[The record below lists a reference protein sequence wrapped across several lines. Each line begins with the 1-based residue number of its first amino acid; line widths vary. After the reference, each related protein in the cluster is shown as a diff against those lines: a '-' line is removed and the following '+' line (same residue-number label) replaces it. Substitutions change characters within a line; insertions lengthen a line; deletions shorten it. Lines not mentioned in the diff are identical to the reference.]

1 MSGYTDLDAPPRR
14 GVHRV
19 VGFGA
24 GAALLFL
31 GFAASRNEWHF
42 LEEELKEKRG
52 MHAVAAE
59 PTTSVVTLNSTDFT
73 AIDAVCEHVAK
84 MEGVGD
90 CRDLDDD
97 TLWRYVPRKME
108 LEVDKNLVEGSIGS
122 VALGGYV
129 AFNMVWQDTTGDF
142 AASWF
147 VVVSYA
153 GEIKTMVPL
162 HQGGDVWRAAG
173 LKPWS
178 ESEFV
183 FAAGKNTLLKG
194 YAFKADWRTGAY
206 ERLTD
211 VEINTHDVQ
220 KGYQGNAFW
229 SALPSEEFQETCVD
243 LGAACPKSS
252 AMRISGVPRADVQDL
267 NHIQAL
273 EDDAYLLISSRM
285 TNTLYYVH
293 AGNGSKIWAL
303 GGDDGDFGVVGYTGD
318 YYAPGESY
326 WVGQHNAEFIGK
338 SQYALMNNNFDTKK
352 NSKLL
357 IVEFAPDSD
366 NANATVVWEY
376 DTGAYSQNFGDND
389 RLPTGNML
397 ACWWPSETINGSD
410 AYEARVA
417 EITRDSMETAFRL
430 DIYGKKTCAD
440 GETCA
445 RGTGWLMYSV
455 ERFYEG
461 PLVYDVTCD
470 GHDVTFGVANAFKQA
485 SQYEGF
491 FNITDDKDAELATG
505 RFSFAPHWRATAV
518 HAKLAATSKT
528 GTIYVENQFGSNAT
542 ATYDCRQ
549 DKP

>member
-52 MHAVAAE
+52 MHAAAAE

-108 LEVDKNLVEGSIGS
+108 LEVDRELVEGSIGS

-142 AASWF
+142 ASSWF

-194 YAFKADWRTGAY
+194 YAFK
-206 ERLTD
+206 
-211 VEINTHDVQ
+211 

-243 LGAACPKSS
+243 LGTACPKSS

-293 AGNGSKIWAL
+293 AGNG
-303 GGDDGDFGVVGYTGD
+303 
-318 YYAPGESY
+318 
-326 WVGQHNAEFIGK
+326 HNAEFIGK

-366 NANATVVWEY
+366 DANATVVWEY
-376 DTGAYSQNFGDND
+376 DTGA
-389 RLPTGNML
+389 
-397 ACWWPSETINGSD
+397 ETINGSD

-417 EITRDSMETAFRL
+417 EIARDSMETAFRL